1 MLKWIRSGGQF
12 HDAYHKTKINLINLS
27 ATLKKLN
34 KNSET
39 CTQHNYLFKTIF
51 IVVAKFIFTY
61 KCYTTTYFFS
71 FYPSEFRGNNKAW
84 YIKIAVCIN
93 ISP

>member
-1 MLKWIRSGGQF
+1 MS
-12 HDAYHKTKINLINLS
+12 LINLS

-34 KNSET
+34 KNIKT

-51 IVVAKFIFTY
+51 IVFAKFIFTY

-71 FYPSEFRGNNKAW
+71 FYPSEFRGNNEDW
-84 YIKIAVCIN
+84 YIKIAFCIN

>member
-1 MLKWIRSGGQF
+1 MMP
-12 HDAYHKTKINLINLS
+12 KTKMNLINLS

-34 KNSET
+34 KNNET
-39 CTQHNYLFKTIF
+39 YTQHNYLFKTIF

-61 KCYTTTYFFS
+61 KCYTTTYYFS
-71 FYPSEFRGNNKAW
+71 FYPSEFRANNKAW
-84 YIKIAVCIN
+84 FIKIAVCIN

>member
-1 MLKWIRSGGQF
+1 MMP
-12 HDAYHKTKINLINLS
+12 KTKMNLINLS

-34 KNSET
+34 ENSET
-39 CTQHNYLFKTIF
+39 YTQHNYLFKTIF
-51 IVVAKFIFTY
+51 IVFAKFIFTY
-61 KCYTTTYFFS
+61 KCYTTTCFFP
-71 FYPSEFRGNNKAW
+71 FYPSEFRGYNKAW

>member
-1 MLKWIRSGGQF
+1 MDKEWGQF
-12 HDAYHKTKINLINLS
+12 HDAFHKTKINLINLS

-39 CTQHNYLFKTIF
+39 YTQHNYLFKTIF
-51 IVVAKFIFTY
+51 IVFAKFICTY

-71 FYPSEFRGNNKAW
+71 FYPSGFRANNKDW

-93 ISP
+93 ISS